1 MSCYL
6 TDFDLQFPKQDAPI
20 TDFVHILGMS
30 SLKQF
35 TTCFLMKGDIS
46 GSGGT
51 PFSYAVPGSNNELL
65 VHNYNAFQL
74 FIGGEVRYELCPQTL
89 LLSTYWLQHIICNNI
104 ILLSLLYFEEKCK
117 ITTRITWSRHP
128 EMKTEN

>member
-51 PFSYAVPGSNNELL
+51 LSAM
-65 VHNYNAFQL
+65 
-74 FIGGEVRYELCPQTL
+74 LCLGVTMNC
-89 LLSTYWLQHIICNNI
+89 LS
-104 ILLSLLYFEEKCK
+104 
-117 ITTRITWSRHP
+117 ITTTSFSCSL
-128 EMKTEN
+128 EVK